1 MESNNNEQRTK
12 NQEHILFLHPQLY
25 IQMLKLLVTISCA
38 LLCYSG
44 FASTPTDK
52 GNHSAADSLLA
63 ELKKTKGIQHIS
75 TLNSLADFYMYSD
88 GRKALYYAGK
98 AYDEATGISNAKF
111 QATGLILQGVAYG
124 NLGLYD
130 SSINASRKALQLIN
144 DISTSELG
152 RLYSSLGISFEG
164 ASINDS
170 ALHYYY
176 EAFRIYNNAGDDQG
190 IVNTYLN
197 LGCLFMRVKKFKDAE
212 ANLLKA
218 LDVSLN
224 RKATKSLGSIYNN
237 LGVVED
243 VNNEKQKALVYYS
256 KALDFQRQQG
266 NVLGMS
272 NIYHNIAIIH
282 FDLKEYDKAIANME
296 ESLALKKKIGSM
308 EGIASSYSN
317 LAAVYLEM
325 DKVGIAEDYVKKA
338 LKIASDGKYLVI
350 ETQCHKQLAQI
361 LDKQQR
367 YRESSQEWAV
377 ALQFN
382 DSLYNQSVSRQLS
395 DLQAHYELKQKD
407 QENLILRQREQ
418 QHKTNNR
425 FLIFV
430 IIVIAVIVVLL
441 LKLLRMK
448 ILSMQKSRELY
459 KLELNAR
466 NTQIQ
471 LKNKELNTLSANFI
485 SQNEILNQI
494 KSELVKVRKH
504 EGDSTSNNIN
514 ELIAM
519 VTSNLD
525 TDLNWKKFR
534 MSFEES
540 YQGFFEKLINMLP
553 DITIYEQKLCAF
565 LFVGLSSGEI
575 AQVMGIS
582 LAAVNKGRQ
591 RIRKRL
597 QIPPNG
603 DIASFLKNI

>member
-1 MESNNNEQRTK
+1 
-12 NQEHILFLHPQLY
+12 
-25 IQMLKLLVTISCA
+25 MLKLLITISCV
-38 LLCYSG
+38 LLCHSG
-44 FASTPTDK
+44 FASISTDYTDK
-52 GNHSAADSLLA
+52 NSQSTADSLLA
-63 ELKKTKGIQHIS
+63 ELKRTKGIQHIS

-88 GRKALYYAGK
+88 GRKALFYAGQ

-111 QATGLILQGVAYG
+111 QATGLVLQGVAYG

-144 DISTSELG
+144 DMSTSEQG

-218 LDVSLN
+218 LNESLN

-243 VNNEKQKALVYYS
+243 VNNDKQKALVYYS

-282 FDLKEYDKAIANME
+282 FDLKEYNKAIANME

-325 DKVGIAEDYVKKA
+325 NKVEIAEDYVKKA

-382 DSLYNQSVSRQLS
+382 DSLYDQSVSRQLS

-471 LKNKELNTLSANFI
+471 LKNKELTTLSANFI

-504 EGDSTSNNIN
+504 DGDSTSNNIN

-597 QIPPNG
+597 QIQPNG